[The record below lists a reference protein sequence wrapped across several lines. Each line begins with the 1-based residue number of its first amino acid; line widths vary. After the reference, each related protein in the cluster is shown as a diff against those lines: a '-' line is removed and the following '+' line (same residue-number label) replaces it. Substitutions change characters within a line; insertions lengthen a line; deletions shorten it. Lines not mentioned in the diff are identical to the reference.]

1 MFKILFG
8 KKLQELYD
16 ELYEANAKITNR
28 NIEIEKLKEKIDSI
42 SGGKDCI
49 SGDHCKVCKN
59 SYEIGFG
66 MTPIHLVTYGCKL
79 KAPCKKFEDRK

>member
-8 KKLQELYD
+8 KKLQKLYD
-16 ELYEANAKITNR
+16 ELDKAKRDVACYKITVRELNKR
-28 NIEIEKLKEKIDSI
+28 VDEIL
-42 SGGKDCI
+42 GRKDCVT
-49 SGDHCKVCKN
+49 GEHCKCCKN